1 MSTLNRAEALKVMA
15 DSDLIFDAGQV
26 QAAVQRVADG
36 LNKAYATRHPLVL
49 SVMGG
54 AVVFTGQLLPR
65 LTFPLDFDF
74 IAASR
79 YGDETTGRELTWR
92 VAPRANIR
100 GREVI
105 VVDDI
110 LDEGVTLAA
119 ICDLIREQGAVSV
132 ATAVFS
138 DKSIAKPKPIA
149 ADFVGLALP
158 NRFVFGFGMDVQGA
172 WRNLPEIRAM
182 REA

>member
-1 MSTLNRAEALKVMA
+1 MSSLSRAEALRIFA
-15 DSDLIFDAGQV
+15 DSELIYDAAQV
-26 QAAVQRVADG
+26 SAAVQRVADG
-36 LNKAYATRHPLVL
+36 LNQAYASRHPLML
-49 SVMGG
+49 SIMGG

-79 YGDETTGRELTWR
+79 YGDATTGRELTWR
-92 VAPRANIR
+92 VPPRANIR
-100 GREVI
+100 DRDII

-110 LDEGVTLAA
+110 LDEGITLAA
-119 ICDLIREQGAVSV
+119 VCDLIRSQGAASV

-138 DKSIAKPKPIA
+138 DKSIAKPKPIT
-149 ADFVGLALP
+149 ADFVGLSLP

-172 WRNLPEIRAM
+172 WRNLPEIRALPLI
-182 REA
+182 

>member
-1 MSTLNRAEALKVMA
+1 MSALNRADALRIFA
-15 DSDLIFDAGQV
+15 ESDLIFDAAQV
-26 QAAVQRVADG
+26 TAAVQRVADG
-36 LNKAYATRHPLVL
+36 LNQAYATRHPLVL

-65 LTFPLDFDF
+65 LSFPLDFDF

-79 YGDETTGRELTWR
+79 YGDEITGRELKWR
-92 VAPRANIR
+92 VAPRSNIR
-100 GREVI
+100 DRDVI

-110 LDEGVTLAA
+110 LDEGITLAA
-119 ICDLIREQGAVSV
+119 ICALIREQGAASV

-149 ADFVGLALP
+149 ADYVGLSLP
-158 NRFVFGFGMDVQGA
+158 NRFVFGFGMDVHGA
-172 WRNLPEIRAM
+172 WRNLPEIRAL
-182 REA
+182 RES

>member
-1 MSTLNRAEALKVMA
+1 MSTLSRAEALKIMA
-15 DSDLIFDAGQV
+15 DSDLIFDSAQV
-26 QAAVQRVADG
+26 DAAVQRVADG
-36 LNKAYATRHPLVL
+36 LNQAYATRHPLVL

-65 LTFPLDFDF
+65 LKFPLDFDF

-92 VAPRANIR
+92 VAPRSNIK

-119 ICDLIREQGAVSV
+119 ICNLIREQGATSVS
-132 ATAVFS
+132 TAVFS
-138 DKSIAKPKPIA
+138 DKSIAKPKPIN
-149 ADFVGLALP
+149 ADFVGLSLP

-172 WRNLPEIRAM
+172 WRNLSEIRAL
-182 REA
+182 RGA